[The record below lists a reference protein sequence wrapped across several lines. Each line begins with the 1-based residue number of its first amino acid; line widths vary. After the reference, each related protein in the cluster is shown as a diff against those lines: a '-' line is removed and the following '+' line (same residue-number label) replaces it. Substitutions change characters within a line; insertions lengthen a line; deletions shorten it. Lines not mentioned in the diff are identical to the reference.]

1 MNNWKSDLDAYFSEQ
16 KVTKK
21 EIKAKQAESKK
32 TIKKFMKGEVLPALE
47 ALQKEFSKHKRELE
61 IDAKKSWAAAMVKKK
76 KHKEFVYEIN
86 INADDGKLMVSKSV
100 YTPNKKGKLK
110 LGVEGKIHNA
120 DNSLLITAVKKE
132 DIIKDF
138 LEYYKD
144 ATRMRDKSAV

>member
-1 MNNWKSDLDAYFSEQ
+1 MVDWKNDLEAYFSEQ

-21 EIKAKQAESKK
+21 EIKVQEEESKK
-32 TIKKFMKGEVLPALE
+32 IIKRFMEGEVLPALE

-61 IDAKKSWAAAMVKKK
+61 IDSKKDWAAALVKKK

-86 INADDGKLMVSKSV
+86 INADEGKLMVSKSI

-120 DNSLLITAVKKE
+120 ENSLLMEAVKKE

-144 ATRMRDKSAV
+144 ATRVKP